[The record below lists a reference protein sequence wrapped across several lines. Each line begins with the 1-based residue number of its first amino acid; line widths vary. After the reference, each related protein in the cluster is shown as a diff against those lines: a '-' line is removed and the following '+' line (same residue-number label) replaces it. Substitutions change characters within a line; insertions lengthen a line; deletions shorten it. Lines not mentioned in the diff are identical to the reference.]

1 MGKPDLPD
9 RAQRHSGQRMT
20 ATDSGN
26 QQLPRLAVPDRSRI
40 SGWILFLVGEITDPE
55 TRKD

>member
-1 MGKPDLPD
+1 
-9 RAQRHSGQRMT
+9 MT